1 LKALIPQPLLPSLG
15 EGEPEP
21 KAKSLTPSPKLG
33 RGLGRGLSVPAMLPL
48 MTNNWFVDDRSTLH
62 NWQNLPEF
70 RPFDNADRPYRLHRL
85 LTDLEDLLETVTEP
99 QDQLQQMIPMVR
111 CFLDSAPWLLFD
123 PLQPD
128 PETGWAV
135 RTIYDE
141 PFFPLT
147 VQIVSW
153 APGMVS
159 SIHNHASWG
168 LVALLEGQEKNDLW
182 ERQADLLSPVADSL
196 ADQPTLE
203 AGDIIT
209 FLPEAIHRVTA
220 LGHQPT
226 ISFNLYG
233 ETDYDRR
240 FEFDPITH
248 QATLF

>member
-1 LKALIPQPLLPSLG
+1 
-15 EGEPEP
+15 
-21 KAKSLTPSPKLG
+21 
-33 RGLGRGLSVPAMLPL
+33 
-48 MTNNWFVDDRSTLH
+48 MTQNWFLDDRSIPHPWLD
-62 NWQNLPEF
+62 LPAF
-70 RPFDNADRPYRLHRL
+70 CAVGDVDRPYRLHRL
-85 LTDLEDLLETVTEP
+85 LTDLEDLLERVADP
-99 QDQLQQMIPMVR
+99 QAQLQQMIPMVH
-111 CFLDSAPWLLFD
+111 CFLESAPWLLFE

-135 RTIYDE
+135 LTLYDE

-147 VQIVSW
+147 VQVVSW

-168 LVALLEGQEKNDLW
+168 LVALLDGQEQNDFWVRAGEQLV
-182 ERQADLLSPVADSL
+182 PVGDR
-196 ADQPTLE
+196 TLNT
-203 AGDIIT
+203 GDIIT

-220 LGHQPT
+220 LGDRPT

>member
-1 LKALIPQPLLPSLG
+1 
-15 EGEPEP
+15 
-21 KAKSLTPSPKLG
+21 
-33 RGLGRGLSVPAMLPL
+33 
-48 MTNNWFVDDRSTLH
+48 MTNNWFVDDRSTIH
-62 NWQNLPEF
+62 SWQNSPEF
-70 RPFDNADRPYRLHRL
+70 RPTGHPDRPYRLHRL
-85 LTDLEDLLETVTEP
+85 LTDLEDLLETVTDP
-99 QDQLQQMIPMVR
+99 QAQLQQMIPMVR
-111 CFLDSAPWLLFD
+111 CFLDSAPWLYFD

-135 RTIYDE
+135 RTLYDE

-147 VQIVSW
+147 VQVVSW
-153 APGMVS
+153 ASGIVS

-168 LVALLEGQEKNDLW
+168 LVALLDGQEKNDLW
-182 ERQADLLSPVADSL
+182 DRQADLLTPVAD
-196 ADQPTLE
+196 QTLI

-209 FLPEAIHRVTA
+209 FLPEVIHRVTA
-220 LGHQPT
+220 LGDRPT

>member
-1 LKALIPQPLLPSLG
+1 MG
-15 EGEPEP
+15 
-21 KAKSLTPSPKLG
+21 
-33 RGLGRGLSVPAMLPL
+33 
-48 MTNNWFVDDRSTLH
+48 
-62 NWQNLPEF
+62 NL
-70 RPFDNADRPYRLHRL
+70 DRPYRLHRL
-85 LTDLEDLLETVTEP
+85 LTDLENLLEKVADP
-99 QDQLQQMIPMVR
+99 QAQLQQMIPMVR
-111 CFLDSAPWLLFD
+111 CFLDSAPWLHFD

-135 RTIYDE
+135 LTLYDE

-147 VQIVSW
+147 VQVVSW

-168 LVALLEGQEKNDLW
+168 LVALLDGQEKNELW
-182 ERQADLLSPVADSL
+182 VRPAEQLLPVGDR
-196 ADQPTLE
+196 TLG

-220 LGHQPT
+220 LGDRPT

-233 ETDYDRR
+233 ETNYDRR
-240 FEFDPITH
+240 CEFDPTTH